1 MRWLRW
7 VAAIADLDR
16 LASWCGDW
24 RVGGRAGAFYV
35 RFWPV
40 RGAVLGASA
49 WRGPWTSARPPCSD
63 GYILLARLHA
73 VLCSINLLQRACAS
87 LRTRAGRL

>member
-49 WRGPWTSARPPCSD
+49 WRGP
-63 GYILLARLHA
+63 
-73 VLCSINLLQRACAS
+73 
-87 LRTRAGRL
+87 